1 MRRPSLLCLALI
13 LHAADTQFIADDPVT
28 FANAL
33 KGFQDTQKFD
43 YGNANVAQYMTNI
56 RTDVLNT
63 AIYDKHVPPVSIR
76 GETDSD
82 VQLRFGTDV
91 EIQVRFVRVVSVQ
104 PTAGIMTLKIW
115 MRMYWTDTRLAW
127 DPSNPRYGNVTE
139 FYSSPI
145 ADDSESET
153 SEIWIPDI
161 TIYNGNGPT
170 NGMFEPQR
178 AWVGSN
184 GRVALSRPG
193 NLELL
198 CKFSGLVAFPFD
210 TLQCQFD
217 VGGWY
222 LSGVHQGILP
232 RARNF
237 TASCAGTGFYE
248 LAYEYDCNHR
258 SASFDYF
265 IGTWGSDTFDSNTH
279 ESVGNSYSDFDINQ
293 VTASKQILRYASD
306 PTPYPFVAYKVHLK
320 RFGMT
325 FYSLGVILP
334 DLLLTVVALFS
345 FVPRIDSEL
354 GAQRMTLGITVVL
367 VMQVEGVAIASWLP
381 VCNELLWIQ
390 IFVLINLLIAYAAL
404 FETMLVQLLAHKTG
418 RTILPTWMVVICG
431 TLVAKV
437 EAVIERMLHI
447 TARVRGRKR
456 AHRQSAEQRRLA
468 VMGDTSA
475 FGVTSYAGVVLRQE
489 LMSKGVPVKDMSTHV
504 QAIKRA
510 KSATRKQAEA
520 HQNVQEAMHDG
531 GRGSPEHDE
540 AFDRFKKIALA
551 TGSMARMKTSA
562 NILSALQSSGASSP
576 SSNGAAASKYEPADT
591 TSSEPQVPTWGDEG
605 DNSVRALDRSAPAPA
620 ASASSGG
627 FRDAQTAAAKSHVA
641 SRLKLHSGSAAA
653 KVEANWNKVKQVAND
668 AAKMAKW
675 SEALTSKQPS
685 KARKAAH
692 TYSPPLTT
700 PPIPSSKQLWRT
712 YSSKWIMSIKAG
724 SPTAQRQTSSSS
736 SSPRPR
742 LRAPTSS

>member
-1 MRRPSLLCLALI
+1 
-13 LHAADTQFIADDPVT
+13 
-28 FANAL
+28 
-33 KGFQDTQKFD
+33 
-43 YGNANVAQYMTNI
+43 
-56 RTDVLNT
+56 
-63 AIYDKHVPPVSIR
+63 
-76 GETDSD
+76 
-82 VQLRFGTDV
+82 
-91 EIQVRFVRVVSVQ
+91 
-104 PTAGIMTLKIW
+104 
-115 MRMYWTDTRLAW
+115 
-127 DPSNPRYGNVTE
+127 
-139 FYSSPI
+139 
-145 ADDSESET
+145 
-153 SEIWIPDI
+153 
-161 TIYNGNGPT
+161 
-170 NGMFEPQR
+170 
-178 AWVGSN
+178 
-184 GRVALSRPG
+184 
-193 NLELL
+193 
-198 CKFSGLVAFPFD
+198 
-210 TLQCQFD
+210 
-217 VGGWY
+217 
-222 LSGVHQGILP
+222 
-232 RARNF
+232 
-237 TASCAGTGFYE
+237 
-248 LAYEYDCNHR
+248 
-258 SASFDYF
+258 
-265 IGTWGSDTFDSNTH
+265 
-279 ESVGNSYSDFDINQ
+279 
-293 VTASKQILRYASD
+293 
-306 PTPYPFVAYKVHLK
+306 
-320 RFGMT
+320 MT

-447 TARVRGRKR
+447 TARVRGRKKS
-456 AHRQSAEQRRLA
+456 HRQSAEQRRLA

-562 NILSALQSSGASSP
+562 NILSALFSLLERHRRHQTERLRQ
-576 SSNGAAASKYEPADT
+576 N
-591 TSSEPQVPTWGDEG
+591 TSLPIRRHLSRRCRLGGDEG

-653 KVEANWNKVKQVAND
+653 KVEANWNKVKQVA
-668 AAKMAKW
+668 KTTRRRW
-675 SEALTSKQPS
+675 PS
-685 KARKAAH
+685 GAR
-692 TYSPPLTT
+692 
-700 PPIPSSKQLWRT
+700 R
-712 YSSKWIMSIKAG
+712 
-724 SPTAQRQTSSSS
+724 
-736 SSPRPR
+736 
-742 LRAPTSS
+742 